1 MKGSLKRLVSRIRGG
16 QKGFTLIEM
25 IVVVGIIAVL
35 AAVIV
40 PNMGKFIG
48 QGERGAMAA
57 EQDAVQTAMKAMMA
71 NMSIQTVSAL
81 NTGSTASKDWAANPV
96 PGSTGAEVLE
106 TYLQSPN
113 TVYYYCWDISG
124 NIKQQEKEI
133 STACTN

>member
-1 MKGSLKRLVSRIRGG
+1 MQGSLKKLVSRITNG

-48 QGERGAMAA
+48 QGETGAMSA

-71 NMSIQTVSAL
+71 DKTITTVTAL
-81 NTGSTASKDWAANPV
+81 ANPSTSSKDWSAL
-96 PGSTGAEVLE
+96 PGGTGAVKLGKD
-106 TYLQSPN
+106 YLQ
-113 TVYYYCWDISG
+113 TDLTTYFYCWDGFG
-124 NIKQQEKEI
+124 NITQQDKVAA
-133 STACTN
+133 ACP